1 MGENELEP
9 VLLPSAL
16 NAQAQVILPELQ
28 LGDVEARLRRQVFG
42 VFGLGVAARG
52 ERRLQGRELGLE
64 GVAVPRELRAVL
76 RQVRDG
82 GVHLRGF
89 GGLLG
94 QRLRVRLRLQR
105 RDLDV
110 ALAHALVLWSRAWSA
125 LR

>member
-1 MGENELEP
+1 MGENKLEP
-9 VLLPSAL
+9 VFLPSTL
-16 NAQAQVILPELQ
+16 NPQAQVVLPELQ
-28 LGDVEARLRRQVFG
+28 FGDVEARLRRQVFG
-42 VFGLGVAARG
+42 VFGLGVTARG

-64 GVAVPRELRAVL
+64 GVAVLRELRAVL

-82 GVHLRGF
+82 GVHLGGF

-110 ALAHALVLWSRAWSA
+110 ALAHALVL
-125 LR
+125 